1 MVLPLNVWTLFVL
14 RKRMNRSYSLD
25 KNMAK
30 TVIYL
35 FYYHSLILKTISFK
49 TLKIS
54 VEKNLKNHYIISGK
68 TFIKDGKNTYEN
80 QICNQKRSR

>member
-1 MVLPLNVWTLFVL
+1 MIFLLNVWTLFVL
-14 RKRMNRSYSLD
+14 RKRMNRSYSFN

-49 TLKIS
+49 TLKICRQDF
-54 VEKNLKNHYIISGK
+54 EKSLHNFG
-68 TFIKDGKNTYEN
+68 
-80 QICNQKRSR
+80 

>member
-14 RKRMNRSYSLD
+14 RKRMNRSYSFN

-35 FYYHSLILKTISFK
+35 FYYHSLTLKTISFK
-49 TLKIS
+49 TLKTCRQDF
-54 VEKNLKNHYIISGK
+54 EKSLHNFG
-68 TFIKDGKNTYEN
+68 
-80 QICNQKRSR
+80 

>member
-1 MVLPLNVWTLFVL
+1 MLLPLNVWTLFVL
-14 RKRMNRSYSLD
+14 RKRMNRSYSLN

-35 FYYHSLILKTISFK
+35 FYYHSLTLKTISFR

-54 VEKNLKNHYIISGK
+54 VDKSLKNHYIISGK
-68 TFIKDGKNTYEN
+68 TSIKDGKNTYKK
-80 QICNQKRSR
+80 QVCNQQEIN

>member
-14 RKRMNRSYSLD
+14 RYWKNRSYSLD

-35 FYYHSLILKTISFK
+35 FYYRSLILKTILFK
-49 TLKIS
+49 TLKICR
-54 VEKNLKNHYIISGK
+54 
-68 TFIKDGKNTYEN
+68 
-80 QICNQKRSR
+80 Q

>member
-1 MVLPLNVWTLFVL
+1 MLLPLNVWTLFVL
-14 RKRMNRSYSLD
+14 RKRMNRSYSLN

-80 QICNQKRSR
+80 QICNQKRIR

>member
-14 RKRMNRSYSLD
+14 RKRMNRSYLLN

-35 FYYHSLILKTISFK
+35 FYYQSLTLKTISFK
-49 TLKIS
+49 TLKICRRDF
-54 VEKNLKNHYIISGK
+54 EKSLHNFG
-68 TFIKDGKNTYEN
+68 
-80 QICNQKRSR
+80 

>member
-1 MVLPLNVWTLFVL
+1 MVLPLNVWTLFAL
-14 RKRMNRSYSLD
+14 RKRMNRSYSLN

-35 FYYHSLILKTISFK
+35 FYYHSLTLKTISFK

-68 TFIKDGKNTYEN
+68 TSIKDGKNTYEN
-80 QICNQKRSR
+80 QICNQKRIR

>member
-1 MVLPLNVWTLFVL
+1 MLLPLNVWTLFVL

-80 QICNQKRSR
+80 QICNQKRIR

>member
-1 MVLPLNVWTLFVL
+1 MLLQLNVWTLFVL
-14 RKRMNRSYSLD
+14 RKRMNRSYSLN

-35 FYYHSLILKTISFK
+35 FYYHSLTLKTISFK

-54 VEKNLKNHYIISGK
+54 HIQLVNANTLGK
-68 TFIKDGKNTYEN
+68 K
-80 QICNQKRSR
+80 

>member
-14 RKRMNRSYSLD
+14 RRRMNRSYSLN

-35 FYYHSLILKTISFK
+35 FYYHSLTLKTISFK
-49 TLKIS
+49 T
-54 VEKNLKNHYIISGK
+54 LKNHYIISGK
-68 TFIKDGKNTYEN
+68 TFIKDSKNTYEK
-80 QICNQKRSR
+80 QICNQKRIR

>member
-14 RKRMNRSYSLD
+14 RKRMNRSYSLN

-35 FYYHSLILKTISFK
+35 FYYHSLTLKTISFK

-54 VEKNLKNHYIISGK
+54 VDKSLKNHYIISGK
-68 TFIKDGKNTYEN
+68 TSIKDGKNTYEN
-80 QICNQKRSR
+80 QICNQKRIR

>member
-1 MVLPLNVWTLFVL
+1 MLLPLNVWTLFVL
-14 RKRMNRSYSLD
+14 RKRMNRSYSFN
-25 KNMAK
+25 KNMAT

-35 FYYHSLILKTISFK
+35 FYYHSLTLKTISFK

-80 QICNQKRSR
+80 QICNQKRIR

>member
-14 RKRMNRSYSLD
+14 RKRMNRSYSFN

-35 FYYHSLILKTISFK
+35 FYYHSLTLKTISFK
-49 TLKIS
+49 TLKICR
-54 VEKNLKNHYIISGK
+54 
-68 TFIKDGKNTYEN
+68 
-80 QICNQKRSR
+80 Q

>member
-14 RKRMNRSYSLD
+14 RKRMNRSYSFN

-35 FYYHSLILKTISFK
+35 FYYRSLTLKTILFK
-49 TLKIS
+49 TLKS
-54 VEKNLKNHYIISGK
+54 SRQEFEKSLHNFG
-68 TFIKDGKNTYEN
+68 
-80 QICNQKRSR
+80 

>member
-1 MVLPLNVWTLFVL
+1 MLLPLNVWTLFVL
-14 RKRMNRSYSLD
+14 RKRMNRSYSLN

-35 FYYHSLILKTISFK
+35 FYYHSLTLKTISFK

-54 VEKNLKNHYIISGK
+54 IDNSLKNHYIISGK
-68 TFIKDGKNTYEN
+68 ATTKDGKNTYEN
-80 QICNQKRSR
+80 QICN

>member
-35 FYYHSLILKTISFK
+35 FYYHSLTLKTISFK

-80 QICNQKRSR
+80 QICNQKRIR

>member
-14 RKRMNRSYSLD
+14 RKRINRSYSLN

-35 FYYHSLILKTISFK
+35 FYYHSLTLKTISFK

-54 VEKNLKNHYIISGK
+54 VDKSLKNHYIISGK
-68 TFIKDGKNTYEN
+68 TSIKDGKNTYEN
-80 QICNQKRSR
+80 QICNQKRIR